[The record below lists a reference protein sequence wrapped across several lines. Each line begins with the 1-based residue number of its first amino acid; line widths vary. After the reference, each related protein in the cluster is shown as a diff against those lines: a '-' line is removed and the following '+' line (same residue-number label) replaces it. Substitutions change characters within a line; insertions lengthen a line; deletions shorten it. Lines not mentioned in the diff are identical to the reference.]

1 MQNRPSLPSMA
12 NVAGDATL
20 SRASHLPFDFVAV
33 SIPPDTPEEKRE
45 LQVAVDDYLRQCVDR
60 LLSSSDRAT
69 VGPDAAHREL
79 DDAGSDRIAQALDT
93 TIFALAPELGWRLFY
108 SERVK
113 ERVAAWFEL
122 EPNGVINIERLCK
135 QLTRGAR
142 ARRGKTLP
150 ITAADRQFKDS
161 VVPEL
166 KLLRNFL
173 TSRQATQ
180 NQAMDDN
187 ALLNLATAD
196 IERYG
201 SPYPHIQHNR
211 ASFVKL
217 VRSTPRL
224 LLRLVNRGI
233 TPAVFADEW
242 VGRVRNQKPESA
254 RQAMSE
260 APSRSRSQVKR
271 PTPKIGSPKL

>member
-12 NVAGDATL
+12 NITGDATL

-122 EPNGVINIERLCK
+122 EPNGVINIERLCETVNARRPSQK
-135 QLTRGAR
+135 REDTSYNGCGPPIQRLRGAR
-142 ARRGKTLP
+142 VKT
-150 ITAADRQFKDS
+150 AKEF
-161 VVPEL
+161 
-166 KLLRNFL
+166 
-173 TSRQATQ
+173 
-180 NQAMDDN
+180 
-187 ALLNLATAD
+187 
-196 IERYG
+196 
-201 SPYPHIQHNR
+201 PHKSAGH
-211 ASFVKL
+211 S
-217 VRSTPRL
+217 
-224 LLRLVNRGI
+224 
-233 TPAVFADEW
+233 
-242 VGRVRNQKPESA
+242 ES
-254 RQAMSE
+254 SD
-260 APSRSRSQVKR
+260 
-271 PTPKIGSPKL
+271 G